1 MEFLELILSAKSGDK
16 KSRDL
21 LVEKNVGLV
30 WSVVR
35 RFGNRGHDMEDLF
48 QIGVIGLIKAIDY
61 FDTSFDVRFS
71 TYAVPMIS
79 GEIKRFLRDDGMIK
93 VSRSLKE
100 QAWKVQRAREQW
112 MHDNGCEASLSDLCA
127 CTGLESEDVISAVE
141 SGCEVE
147 SLNKVIFQ
155 NDGQPV
161 RLVDKLVEK
170 KDVHGELL
178 NRLLIHQ
185 LLERLNARERE
196 LIILRYY
203 CNETQSKI
211 ASCFGIS
218 QVQVS
223 RMEKRVLKQLR
234 EWLKCNEFYE
244 ESSDK
249 KQ

>member
-16 KSRDL
+16 EARDL
-21 LVEKNVGLV
+21 LVEKNIGLI

-35 RFGNRGHDMEDLF
+35 RFSNRGYEMEDLF
-48 QIGVIGLIKAIDY
+48 QIGAIGLMKAIDY
-61 FDTSFDVRFS
+61 FDTSYDVRFS

-79 GEIKRFLRDDGMIK
+79 GEIKRFLRDDGLIK

-100 QAWKVQRAREQW
+100 YAWKIQKAREQW
-112 MHDNGCEASLSDLCA
+112 IHDNGCEASISDLCA
-127 CTGLESEDVISAVE
+127 CTGLDEEDILMAME

-155 NDGQPV
+155 NDGQPL

-170 KDVHGELL
+170 KDSHGELL
-178 NRLLIHQ
+178 DRLLVQ
-185 LLERLNARERE
+185 ELLEKLEAKERE

-203 CNETQSKI
+203 CNETQSRI
-211 ASCFGIS
+211 ADNFGIS

-223 RMEKRVLKQLR
+223 RMEKKILKQLR
-234 EWLKCNEFYE
+234 EWLKCTPAY
-244 ESSDK
+244 DACT
-249 KQ
+249 

>member
-1 MEFLELILSAKSGDK
+1 MEFLELLLAAKSGDK
-16 KSRDL
+16 VSRDL
-21 LVEKNVGLV
+21 LVEKNMGLV

-35 RFGNRGHDMEDLF
+35 RFANRGHEMEDLF
-48 QIGVIGLIKAIDY
+48 QIGVIGLMKAIDY

-100 QAWKVQRAREQW
+100 HSWKIQKAREKLN
-112 MHDNGCEASLSDLCA
+112 HENGREASISELCA
-127 CTGLESEDVISAVE
+127 CTGLEAEDIISAIE

-170 KDVHGELL
+170 KDFHSELL
-178 NRLLIHQ
+178 DRLLVEE
-185 LLERLNARERE
+185 LMDGLDTKERE
-196 LIILRYY
+196 LIIMRYY

-211 ASCFGIS
+211 AEYFGIS

-223 RMEKRVLKQLR
+223 RMEKRILKRMR
-234 EWLKCNEFYE
+234 EMMNAR
-244 ESSDK
+244 
-249 KQ
+249 